1 MSAPSP
7 DDATTPLLRTLAP
20 TEEPL
25 RPLCPAC
32 GGDRVRIRL
41 QVPVSVEVG
50 APSALSDLQ
59 VLSLT
64 LDDMAWDD
72 HDAAACAR
80 CDWRGTVAELSAP
93 ERHEAHDRARA
104 NG

>member
-7 DDATTPLLRTLAP
+7 DDAAAPLLRTLPP

-25 RPLCPAC
+25 RPLCPSC
-32 GGDRVRIRL
+32 GSDRIRIRM

-50 APSALSDLQ
+50 APRALSDLQ

-72 HDAAACAR
+72 HDAAACGR
-80 CDWRGTVAELSAP
+80 CDWRGIVAELDAP
-93 ERHEAHDRARA
+93 ERSEAHERARA